1 MSKDVVGMLGTLVL
15 PSLPSGRKVEPTVG
29 VEVDTILIERPPVVC
44 QPVLPSLLRLA
55 TAVTPG
61 GGGSMARFGDA
72 SAVVLVMERGW
83 PIVLVPVTA
92 NTPGGG
98 RAMTRMLMV
107 LVTVSTPRGGHSMT
121 WLVLALITAS
131 TLGGGRSMTWLLLAS
146 VTVRRVHVQDDGGS
160 SRPLDH
166 QSCHRIVDPCGGSA
180 DTPTLRVLLGV
191 SQLQR

>member
-1 MSKDVVGMLGTLVL
+1 MLGTLVL

-29 VEVDTILIERPPVVC
+29 VEVGTIRIERPPVAW
-44 QPVLPSLLRLA
+44 SLLRLA

-121 WLVLALITAS
+121 
-131 TLGGGRSMTWLLLAS
+131 
-146 VTVRRVHVQDDGGS
+146 
-160 SRPLDH
+160 
-166 QSCHRIVDPCGGSA
+166 
-180 DTPTLRVLLGV
+180 
-191 SQLQR
+191 